1 MAAGRLQ
8 RGATCADERQA
19 CGREDAWSWR
29 PEAGA
34 KPSGDDD
41 PCGDG
46 GYKPD
51 TGESADI
58 SVKTIARG
66 MPGVLG

>member
-1 MAAGRLQ
+1 ML
-8 RGATCADERQA
+8 ADEQQA

-34 KPSGDDD
+34 KWSGDDD
-41 PCGDG
+41 PDDDG

-51 TGESADI
+51 TGE
-58 SVKTIARG
+58 IA
-66 MPGVLG
+66 L